1 MDGIYH
7 ASLNVNNVSI
17 FHGFGDD
24 LQSLIVRFTA
34 MLTRE
39 NTQASI
45 GIHDDQ
51 GDLVYQSRK
60 VAEE

>member
-7 ASLNVNNVSI
+7 ASLCVNQVNI
-17 FHGFGDD
+17 FNGAGDD
-24 LQSLIVRFTA
+24 LHSLIARFTA
-34 MLTRE
+34 MLISE
-39 NTQASI
+39 NTQATI
-45 GIHDDQ
+45 GIHNDQ